1 MKCPNNVYHIQ
12 PVTMIRLLI
21 FTISFVGYFGTCP
34 IFAQIV
40 DWSAKIECTL
50 PDGEILQLFP
60 STSAPT
66 GYYCLPSHL
75 RLSVNEDKQP
85 EFLLMLWANEGEA
98 AVSHGIM
105 HWLITWGLDKDQ
117 ENFVRNYITTTV
129 DSTAN
134 LLGTLSVNAP
144 EKYVIKGKNTELTTL
159 LNKAIQTGGSI
170 PTTPGGK
177 SATSFKIEGENAVL
191 LQKIYKNKDKWKD
204 VWIEMPF
211 FDLNGTPLCTL
222 QLGADR
228 LIQEANKCTDCFIV
242 PD

>member
-1 MKCPNNVYHIQ
+1 
-12 PVTMIRLLI
+12 MIRLRTFIIAFIGCLAA
-21 FTISFVGYFGTCP
+21 SLAS
-34 IFAQIV
+34 AQLV

-50 PDGEILQLFP
+50 PDGEVLQLFP
-60 STSAPT
+60 SSSAPS

-98 AVSHGIM
+98 TVSHGIM
-105 HWLITWGLDKDQ
+105 HWLITWGLDKEQ
-117 ENFVRNYITTTV
+117 ENFVRNYITTVV

-144 EKYVIKGKNTELTTL
+144 EKYLIKGENTELVTL
-159 LNKAIQTGGSI
+159 LNKAVQTGGSI

-191 LQKIYKNKDKWKD
+191 LQKIYKNKDKWKG

-222 QLGADR
+222 QLGAYQLMQDA
-228 LIQEANKCTDCFIV
+228 IKCTDCFII
-242 PD
+242 PE